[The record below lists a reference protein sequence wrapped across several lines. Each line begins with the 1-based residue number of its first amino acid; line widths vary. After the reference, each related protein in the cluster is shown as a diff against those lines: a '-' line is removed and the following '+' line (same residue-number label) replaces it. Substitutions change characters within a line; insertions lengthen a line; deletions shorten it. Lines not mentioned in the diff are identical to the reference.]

1 MPVSIEGGRHVRS
14 GDLNIYMSVSGPED
28 GTPVLLI
35 HGWPDTAR
43 LWRHQIPA
51 LVKSGRRVLAPDTRG
66 RGRSDRPTEV
76 GDYHAM
82 SSIPDMLAVLDAVGA
97 ESAHVVAHDWGAAVG
112 WGLAITQPHRVRS
125 LTAISVGHPNA
136 FRAAGIQQLMRSW
149 YMLLFQF
156 EGIAE
161 QWLSQNDWAMFRKFS
176 GNHPET
182 QAWIDDL
189 SVDGALSASLN
200 WYRANAHPSGL
211 VKRHKPVPPAQVPT
225 LGIWSSGD
233 FALTESQMTESG
245 KHVAG
250 EWRYERIDDSSHWI
264 PLDQPDHLNDLL
276 LDWFASH

>member
-1 MPVSIEGGRHVRS
+1 MPVSTEGGRHVRS
-14 GDLNIYMSVSGPED
+14 GDLNIYMSASGPEA

-51 LVKSGRRVLAPDTRG
+51 LVTSGYRVLAPDTRG

-136 FRAAGIQQLMRSW
+136 FRAAGLQQLMRSW

-211 VKRHKPVPPAQVPT
+211 VKRLKPVPPAQVPT

-233 FALTESQMTESG
+233 FALTESQMTGSG